1 MTGRFGIDTS
11 VLMRLVTGDPEPD
24 LARCLTEL
32 HAVVDAGGEVV
43 VSNQVI
49 GEAYIVLQQFYGAS
63 KPAARTALLEVLGR
77 DLVAPLNGD
86 SVLRLLAEP
95 GGPGLVD
102 RLIVDGYGHEGFE
115 TLTLDRRM
123 AGLPQARRL

>member
-11 VLMRLVTGDPEPD
+11 VLVRLTTRQPEQEF
-24 LARCLTEL
+24 LRCVGEL
-32 HAVVDAGGEVV
+32 HALLEGGGEIV

-49 GEAYIVLQQFYGAS
+49 GEAYVAIQHHYGVT
-63 KPAARTALLEVLGR
+63 KVAARATLLDVLESGM
-77 DLVAPLNGD
+77 VAPLNGEA
-86 SVLRLLAEP
+86 VLNLLRES

-102 RLIVDGYGHEGFE
+102 RLIVDGYDRGGLE

-123 AGLPQARRL
+123 ATLPRSRLL

>member
-11 VLMRLVTGDPEPD
+11 VLLRLVTGEPERD
-24 LARCLTEL
+24 LARCLTGLAAEI
-32 HAVVDAGGEVV
+32 DAGGEIL
-43 VSNQVI
+43 VSNQVL
-49 GEAYIVLQQFYGAS
+49 GEAYIVLQQFYGVS
-63 KPAARTALLEVLGR
+63 KPAARAALLEVLSR

-86 SVLRLLAEP
+86 SVLDLLREP

-102 RLIVDGYGHEGFE
+102 RLIVDGYSHRDIE

-123 AGLPQARRL
+123 AGLPRSRLL

>member
-11 VLMRLVTGDPEPD
+11 VLVRLATGEPPAD
-24 LARCLTEL
+24 LERCLAGL
-32 HAVVDAGGEVV
+32 SAVVDAGGEVF

-49 GEAYIVLQQFYGAS
+49 GEAYIVLQHFYRTT
-63 KPAARTALLEVLGR
+63 KPQARAALLEVLRR
-77 DLVAPLNGD
+77 DLVSPLNGQP
-86 SVLRLLAEP
+86 VLDLLREP

-102 RLIVDGYGHEGFE
+102 RLIVDGYSRDDLD

-123 AGLPQARRL
+123 SSLPRSRLL